1 VRTPLFASLLVA
13 LAAGCAHADPPSA
26 PVPAATSAPAPAATS
41 APAPAATSAPVPA
54 ATSGPRTVQLEDA
67 DDGRAVHLAAGD
79 ALVVRLVVQMGT
91 GYGWTA
97 KTVPSALRR
106 GEGPVDEPPDATHT
120 EHQRFRF
127 EATTRGGG
135 ALVLELRRPWNKTE
149 PAAKTFHATI
159 TVD

>member
-1 VRTPLFASLLVA
+1 VRTPLFASLL
-13 LAAGCAHADPPSA
+13 LAASCAHADPPSA
-26 PVPAATSAPAPAATS
+26 PAATSAPAAPSAPVATS
-41 APAPAATSAPVPA
+41 APA

-67 DDGRAVHLAAGD
+67 DDGRAVHLAVGD

-97 KTVPSALRR
+97 TTVPAALRR

-127 EATTRGGG
+127 DATTHGGG
-135 ALVLELRRPWNKTE
+135 ALVLELRRPWAKTE